1 MNTCQVGI
9 KSTVE
14 KYVSG
19 KSYLGFNGKDFIQ
32 IFTSVKEKV
41 NPSNFYG
48 VATSVANSLNK
59 AINSDLVLGRVFYP
73 TQTPGGVVGVSISPT
88 AAQLN
93 LLNAK
98 EEAEIQEALAML
110 DAETPEPDRL
120 DIENDLAFG
129 VDESGDSFIAY
140 QNQEMVVSKAN
151 SETVALVKDAAVKM
165 GIDMQALSDYAKAN
179 PDVDVKDVNGLADL
193 TRGVV
198 AISTGKEDT
207 AITEEVVHV
216 ATAILEQT
224 NPQLITALI
233 SKIDRFKIYKQV
245 FDTYSKL
252 KAYQLPNGKPDIRKI
267 KKEAVDKLIAEVIV
281 NQSEGSTEF
290 PELMQE
296 ETRSMIKQWWDTI
309 KDYIKDV
316 YSKTNIDLFQK
327 AGLLITEGEVNGT
340 ISDLVE
346 GGVFFQAVEN
356 KVRDEYYD
364 KVIAES
370 NKMIY
375 NPKTPTDTRHYLYEG
390 QRVAKS
396 VTEKLDENKKEIGG
410 DEIDKMIYDQ
420 KKDFGNAGHDLI
432 ENEILINLIDKDGFA
447 KKEFTNTP
455 IASDLEPTIQE
466 KIKTFIRELI
476 RSYPEGT
483 RFLIEKMVI
492 NTKEKGM
499 LASKVD
505 FKAIIPVINKEGQPD
520 IKVDTLDW
528 KFMGIDKN
536 KTEDVPFYK
545 RKDWIAQM
553 LEYVKIDRNYGLKPD
568 QTRKSRMVPFIVNYE
583 YNVPGVRKSGVYA
596 KSLEIGKLDS
606 TQETNL
612 YLLPVP
618 IMTESTGKKEVDK
631 LILALRKQ
639 WEKLYSKS
647 VAPEN
652 RDAKNLQL
660 NEIDKAIRH
669 LHVKLDFEPL
679 YNVGKTFLDSA
690 ATTFKSFE
698 NIDYS
703 NLSAEQIQEKLG
715 ELLSYQ
721 ASAQKFTNL
730 DQVFLSHISR
740 EDMSPADKLVLSRLE
755 DISKATERMMDRIE
769 QIQKDYVVQLAL
781 KEGFTTETEG
791 DSILDAEVAVTGFA
805 KTFLEASKLSS
816 KIINLASNLWLRA
829 KSLTDIS
836 VSNKIDDF
844 EKVLIPAFNEAR
856 AKGKSVFDLIG
867 RVYNGELSLNKKI
880 DSKFL
885 TEIDAA
891 KEKGDKQF
899 FLTNLNIDEYNR
911 LAQEMI
917 KKGEAEINAITFASS
932 EEQDDAEKTYRIS
945 KLKDSLDITRPTFN
959 GYKDYKFG
967 ELVKKTL
974 IEEGHYSEEYAQ
986 MAKSQASLDLWNFIT
1001 ALNDE
1006 AAALGFI
1013 TNQGTSFLPLIEATV
1028 LEKLAQSK
1036 DLALT
1041 SKDIFTDLYTVRV
1054 DEEQTYSATDKE
1066 TGEIRKQIPK
1076 YFTRTNKAVEQLS
1089 KDVTKIIPLYIKA
1102 LQEYKTAKN
1111 MENTLLTLHSVEQAK
1126 GSLITNADGDI
1137 IFEGEVPKI
1146 NEAENK
1152 NAELLQTIV
1161 DDSLYGLG
1169 EDLGSLG
1176 NTNLNTF
1183 VSKFAKS
1190 EEGKQKGVVSIKKG
1204 LKSADT
1210 LVRALAV
1217 GLKPLIGIA
1226 NWAGGQFQ
1234 AYINAGGFY
1243 NFLGDFE
1250 KNNLM
1255 VTSGVGFTTL
1265 KKGLLDM
1272 FIPLGEDVT
1281 EERIKKLSKEQSY
1294 IKWLG
1299 AWSFTDV
1306 MMATNS
1312 FPERK
1317 LQFAN
1322 ALSMLDNA
1330 MVVDGKIV
1338 NIRQYLSKQD
1348 SKAKYDLSYTERKA
1362 LEDSFEDRVKA
1373 LRESSSLE
1381 KIAKIEN
1388 DKVVIPGVSDEAIAN
1403 YRVTIREYG
1412 RTLNGQMSEDNKAG
1426 FRRDSLLTSFMMFK
1440 TWIPKLLYSRVG
1452 DIKKNAEL
1460 DQWEYGR
1467 ARAFIKVWA
1476 NVGLLNIKSM
1486 RDVYLGN
1493 EEGLKIMD
1501 ELLEAKKEEH
1511 YRKTGQVLQITNEEF
1526 YDLMRTQITNQM
1538 KELSLLFSTMAL
1550 LVAAKAAEPPEDAT
1564 DFEKNRYKYWA
1575 KGLNKIADE
1584 VSFYY
1589 NPASAD
1595 SITRGS
1601 IIPALGLLAKSQ
1613 QVINSVSKEVTGYV
1627 LNDQKMMDKAY
1638 PTKYFLNMIPG
1649 AAQFQS
1655 DILPLIDPELAK
1667 EMGIRVTAESRQ
1679 R

>member
-19 KSYLGFNGKDFIQ
+19 KSYLGFNGKNFIQ

-48 VATSVANSLNK
+48 VATSVANTLNK

-73 TQTPGGVVGVSISPT
+73 TQTPGGVVGVSINPT

-98 EEAEIQEALAML
+98 EEAEIQEALDML
-110 DAETPEPDRL
+110 NAETPEPDRL

-140 QNQEMVVSKAN
+140 QNQEVPVSKAN

-193 TRGVV
+193 TRGVI
-198 AISTGKEDT
+198 AIATGKEDT

-245 FDTYSKL
+245 FDSYSKL
-252 KAYQLPNGKPDIRKI
+252 KGYQLPNGKPDIRKI
-267 KKEAVDKLIAEVIV
+267 KKEAVDKLIAEAIV

-296 ETRSMIKQWWDTI
+296 ENRSMIKQWWDTI
-309 KDYIKDV
+309 KDYIKGV

-327 AGLLITEGEVNGT
+327 AGVLITEGEVNGT
-340 ISDLVE
+340 VSDLVE
-346 GGVFFQAVEN
+346 GGVFFQRIEN
-356 KVRDEYYD
+356 AIRDEYYD
-364 KVIAES
+364 KVITEN
-370 NKMIY
+370 NKMQL
-375 NPKTPTDTRHYLYEG
+375 NPKTPTDKRHYTYEG
-390 QRVAKS
+390 ERVTKS
-396 VTEKLDENKKEIGG
+396 VTEKVDEGKKEIGG

-420 KKDFGNAGHDLI
+420 KKDFGLGGHDLI
-432 ENEILINLIDKDGFA
+432 ENEILTNLIDKDGFA

-455 IASDLEPTIQE
+455 IASDLSPAIQE
-466 KIKTFIRELI
+466 KIKAFARELI
-476 RSYPEGT
+476 LSYPEGT
-483 RFLIEKMVI
+483 RFLIEKKVI

-499 LASKVD
+499 LASTVD
-505 FKAIIPVINKEGQPD
+505 FKAIVPVINKEGQPD

-528 KFMGIDKN
+528 KFIGIDKN
-536 KTEDVPFYK
+536 KTEDVPWYK

-553 LEYVKIDRNYGLKPD
+553 LEYVKIDRNYGLRPD

-583 YNVPGVRKSGVYA
+583 YNIPGVRKSGVYA

-618 IMTESTGKKEVDK
+618 VISETTGNKEVDK

-639 WEKLYSKS
+639 WEKLYSKP
-647 VAPEN
+647 VTPEN

-669 LHVKLDFEPL
+669 LHVKIDFEPL

-730 DQVFLSHISR
+730 DQIFLSHISR
-740 EDMSPADKLVLSRLE
+740 EDMSPADKLILSRLE
-755 DISKATERMMDRIE
+755 DVSKATERMMDRIE

-791 DSILDAEVAVTGFA
+791 DSILDAEVAVTAFA

-844 EKVLIPAFNEAR
+844 EKVLTPAFNEAR

-911 LAQEMI
+911 LAQDMI
-917 KKGEAEINAITFASS
+917 TKGEAEINAITFSS
-932 EEQDDAEKTYRIS
+932 NEEQDDAEKTYRIS

-974 IEEGHYSEEYAQ
+974 IEEGHYSEEYTQ

-1013 TNQGTSFLPLIEATV
+1013 TNQGTSFLPLIEASV
-1028 LEKLAQSK
+1028 LEKISQSK
-1036 DLALT
+1036 EFSETA
-1041 SKDIFTDLYTVRV
+1041 KDIFTDLYTVRV

-1076 YFTRTNKAVEQLS
+1076 YFTRTDKAVEQLS

-1102 LQEYKTAKN
+1102 LQEYKNAKN

-1126 GSLITNADGDI
+1126 GSLVTNADGDI

-1146 NEAENK
+1146 NETENK

-1169 EDLGSLG
+1169 EDLGAFG
-1176 NTNLNTF
+1176 NTKITAF

-1190 EEGKQKGVVSIKKG
+1190 EEGKQKGIVSAKKG

-1281 EERIKKLSKEQSY
+1281 EERIKKLAKEQSY

-1348 SKAKYDLSYTERKA
+1348 TKAKYDLSYTERKA

-1412 RTLNGQMSEDNKAG
+1412 RTLNGQMSQDNKAG
-1426 FRRDSLLTSFMMFK
+1426 FRRDSLLSSFMMFK

-1467 ARAFIKVWA
+1467 ARAFLKVWA
-1476 NVGLLNIKSM
+1476 NVGLLNIKSL

-1501 ELLEAKKEEH
+1501 ELLEAKKDE
-1511 YRKTGQVLQITNEEF
+1511 YYKKTGQVLQITNEEF

-1538 KELSLLFSTMAL
+1538 KELKLLFSTMAL
-1550 LVAAKAAEPPEDAT
+1550 VIAAKSAEPPEDAT

-1575 KGLNKIADE
+1575 KALNKISDE

-1589 NPASAD
+1589 DPRSAD

-1601 IIPALGLLAKSQ
+1601 IIPALGLLVKSE
-1613 QVINSVSKEVTGYV
+1613 QVINSLRKEVTGYV

-1655 DILPLIDPELAK
+1655 DILPLVNPELAK

>member
-19 KSYLGFNGKDFIQ
+19 KSYLGFNGKNFIQ

-48 VATSVANSLNK
+48 VATSVANTLNK

-73 TQTPGGVVGVSISPT
+73 TQTPGGVVGVSINPT
-88 AAQLN
+88 EAQLN

-110 DAETPEPDRL
+110 DAETPEVDRI

-140 QNQEMVVSKAN
+140 QNQEVVVSKAN

-165 GIDMQALSDYAKAN
+165 GIDIQALSDYAKGN

-193 TRGVV
+193 TRGVI
-198 AISTGKEDT
+198 AIATGKEDT

-245 FDTYSKL
+245 FDSYSKL
-252 KAYQLPNGKPDIRKI
+252 KGYQLPNGKPDIRKI

-296 ETRSMIKQWWDTI
+296 ENRSMIKEWWDTI
-309 KDYIKDV
+309 KDYIKGI
-316 YSKTNIDLFQK
+316 YSKTNIDLFEK
-327 AGLLITEGEVNGT
+327 AGVLITEGEVNGT
-340 ISDLVE
+340 VSDLVE

-356 KVRDEYYD
+356 KVRDDYYD
-364 KVIAES
+364 KVIAEN
-370 NKMIY
+370 NKLEL
-375 NPKTPTDTRHYLYEG
+375 NPQTPTDERHYTYEG
-390 QRVAKS
+390 ERVAKS
-396 VTEKLDENKKEIGG
+396 VTEKTGEGKKFKER
-410 DEIDKMIYDQ
+410 DEIDKIIDDQ
-420 KKDFGNAGHDLI
+420 KKDFGTEGHALI
-432 ENEILINLIDKDGFA
+432 ENEILTNLIDKDGFA

-455 IASDLEPTIQE
+455 IASDLSSKIQE
-466 KIKTFIRELI
+466 KIKAFARELI
-476 RSYPEGT
+476 LSYPEGT

-528 KFMGIDKN
+528 KFIGIDKN
-536 KTEDVPFYK
+536 KTEDIPWYK
-545 RKDWIAQM
+545 RRDWIAQM
-553 LEYVKIDRNYGLKPD
+553 LEYVKMDRNYGLKPD

-618 IMTESTGKKEVDK
+618 IIAESTGNKEVDK

-669 LHVKLDFEPL
+669 LHVKIDFEPL

-730 DQVFLSHISR
+730 DQIFLSHISR

-755 DISKATERMMDRIE
+755 DISKATERMIDRIE
-769 QIQKDYVVQLAL
+769 QIQKEYVVQLAL

-816 KIINLASNLWLRA
+816 KIINLAANLWLKA

-844 EKVLIPAFNEAR
+844 EKVLIPVFNEAR

-917 KKGEAEINAITFASS
+917 TKGEAEINAITFASN

-1028 LEKLAQSK
+1028 LEKLAQSN
-1036 DLALT
+1036 DLSLT

-1066 TGEIRKQIPK
+1066 TGEVRKQIPK
-1076 YFTRTNKAVEQLS
+1076 YFTRTNKATEQLS
-1089 KDVTKIIPLYIKA
+1089 KDITKIIPLYIKA
-1102 LQEYKTAKN
+1102 LQEYKNARN
-1111 MENTLLTLHSVEQAK
+1111 MENTLLTLHSVEQSK

-1152 NAELLQTIV
+1152 NADLLQTIV

-1169 EDLGSLG
+1169 EDLGAFG
-1176 NTNLNTF
+1176 NTKITAF

-1217 GLKPLIGIA
+1217 GLKPLIGLA

-1265 KKGLLDM
+1265 KKGLLDI

-1306 MMATNS
+1306 MMSTNS

-1330 MVVDGKIV
+1330 MIVDGKIV

-1381 KIAKIEN
+1381 KLATIEN

-1403 YRVTIREYG
+1403 YRVIIREYA
-1412 RTLNGQMSEDNKAG
+1412 RTLNGQMSQDNKAG
-1426 FRRDSLLTSFMMFK
+1426 FRRDSLLSSFMMFK

-1467 ARAFIKVWA
+1467 ARAFFKVWA

-1501 ELLEAKKEEH
+1501 ELLEAKKEE
-1511 YRKTGQVLQITNEEF
+1511 YYKKTGQVLQITNEEF
-1526 YDLMRTQITNQM
+1526 YDLMRTQINNQM
-1538 KELSLLFSTMAL
+1538 KELKLLFSTMAL
-1550 LVAAKAAEPPEDAT
+1550 LVAAKAAQPPEDAT
-1564 DFEKNRYKYWA
+1564 AFEKNRYKYWA

-1601 IIPALGLLAKSQ
+1601 IIPALGLLVKSE
-1613 QVINSVSKEVTGYV
+1613 QVINSLRKEVTGYV